1 MWFRPNG
8 KRISPMKKTSKA
20 TGAKDKIDY
29 FAIVSNTPAHLQ
41 PPSENAS
48 MLRKRIDE
56 YKRSIG
62 QGKK

>member
-1 MWFRPNG
+1 
-8 KRISPMKKTSKA
+8 MKKTSKA

-29 FAIVSNTPAHLQ
+29 FAIVRNTPAHLQ
-41 PPSENAS
+41 PPSENAG